1 MMPPHPARSARSSG
15 HAITAGS
22 PAGIPPGGARRLS
35 HLKAR
40 LEMEL

>member
-1 MMPPHPARSARSSG
+1 MMPPRPALSARTPG
-15 HAITAGS
+15 NAITVGS

>member
-1 MMPPHPARSARSSG
+1 MMPQRPDPSARLPG
-15 HAITAGS
+15 HAIAAGK

-40 LEMEL
+40 LET